1 MIALQLPLSYSK
13 RGCGSIDN
21 HSSMEQQ
28 PLSYVY
34 SMKPGRSYLFAEF
47 LEFICNKL
55 YLGSNDDLY
64 GGLAWTH
71 HASHTGGLDQ
81 LFIDLGIIL
90 DLKTESGNAVIN
102 RSHILRTANAFQND
116 LRYFREV
123 VIGQSYLGLICIVIL
138 TSRSLQIKLG
148 KEKMHPYIAAHS
160 RHDWCTY
167 CSLFYWRKLAGWQ
180 LVLHT

>member
-1 MIALQLPLSYSK
+1 
-13 RGCGSIDN
+13 
-21 HSSMEQQ
+21 MEQQ

-148 KEKMHPYIAAHS
+148 KEKCIHILLLTVGMIGVLTVLFLLAKVGWVAAGITYLTGQSPS
-160 RHDWCTY
+160 R
-167 CSLFYWRKLAGWQ
+167 LFSAYSGRL
-180 LVLHT
+180 L

>member
-116 LRYFREV
+116 LRDNAATNEPCAA
-123 VIGQSYLGLICIVIL
+123 SYCISLSDSMGNRAL
-138 TSRSLQIKLG
+138 TT
-148 KEKMHPYIAAHS
+148 KEA
-160 RHDWCTY
+160 
-167 CSLFYWRKLAGWQ
+167 
-180 LVLHT
+180 

>member
-148 KEKMHPYIAAHS
+148 KEKMNTYIAAHS

-167 CSLFYWRKLAGWQ
+167 CSLFYWRKLAGWR

>member
-148 KEKMHPYIAAHS
+148 DRE
-160 RHDWCTY
+160 T
-167 CSLFYWRKLAGWQ
+167 
-180 LVLHT
+180 

>member
-90 DLKTESGNAVIN
+90 DLKTESGNA
-102 RSHILRTANAFQND
+102 SSEATSPSILNTLSVTTIIR
-116 LRYFREV
+116 
-123 VIGQSYLGLICIVIL
+123 
-138 TSRSLQIKLG
+138 
-148 KEKMHPYIAAHS
+148 
-160 RHDWCTY
+160 
-167 CSLFYWRKLAGWQ
+167 
-180 LVLHT
+180 